1 MQSSFWLTRSSC
13 FMQINN
19 KHFFSKCEW
28 LWIVSVFIFIENEK
42 GKMRKAQTPHAA
54 VQPSSTFFV
63 LVCLVFST
71 NRLVPWNTVN
81 GQRYQKHDWIVSR
94 AVWRYVGLRLYM
106 TSFMTIWKRVPSE
119 TLRLWM
125 RSLKTVLLWGHL
137 AEICN
142 SHNNKSHFL
151 NPNKNTY
158 VSMYDLCRVGWKL
171 SEEEEFGQTWRTD
184 SEN

>member
-1 MQSSFWLTRSSC
+1 MWMTLNSQCLHIYW
-13 FMQINN
+13 
-19 KHFFSKCEW
+19 KW
-28 LWIVSVFIFIENEK
+28 K
-42 GKMRKAQTPHAA
+42 GKIPTLLCNLHR
-54 VQPSSTFFV
+54 PSLCVWCFPQRDWYPET
-63 LVCLVFST
+63 
-71 NRLVPWNTVN
+71 NTVN
-81 GQRYQKHDWIVSR
+81 GKRYQKHDWIVSR

>member
-1 MQSSFWLTRSSC
+1 MWMTLNSQCLHIYW
-13 FMQINN
+13 
-19 KHFFSKCEW
+19 KWKGK
-28 LWIVSVFIFIENEK
+28 NEK
-42 GKMRKAQTPHAA
+42 GPNSPRCCATFIDLLCVSGVFHKQIGTLKQT
-54 VQPSSTFFV
+54 QF
-63 LVCLVFST
+63 
-71 NRLVPWNTVN
+71 N
-81 GQRYQKHDWIVSR
+81 GKRYQKHDWIVSR